1 MAGES
6 NGERERDIHLP
17 HVRLAALEWGAAGGV
32 PVLALHGWLDNA
44 ATFTGV
50 GPLLDGLHLVAPDLV
65 GHGRSDHRP
74 AGTPFH
80 FVDWVEVVLDAAD
93 ALGWD
98 RFALLGH
105 SMGAGIATLAA
116 AVAGDRVTR
125 LALLEGFGP
134 LSAPAEGAAERFA
147 RALADERRWIR
158 SEPRTFRDLEAGA
171 AARMR
176 GTELDRAA
184 AGRLVERGTVPS
196 DGGVRVAHDLRLR
209 GRSRLRMTEEQV
221 RDFLAAIRCPVL
233 AVRARDG
240 WPFPAEQ
247 VAARLAVV
255 ADLRV
260 HEVDGGHHVH
270 LVHPERVAP
279 LLQGFLVASRQD
291 PPASSS

>member
-1 MAGES
+1 MTDGTR
-6 NGERERDIHLP
+6 GPRERDVQLP
-17 HVRLAALEWGAAGGV
+17 HLRLAALEWGAADGV

-50 GPLLDGLHLVAPDLV
+50 GPMLDGLHLVGPDLV

-93 ALGWD
+93 ALGWS

-116 AVAGDRVTR
+116 GVAGDRVTR

-134 LSAPAEGAAERFA
+134 LSAPAEGAAERVA
-147 RALADERRWIR
+147 RALEDERRWIR
-158 SEPRTFRDLEAGA
+158 SEPRTFPDLDAA
-171 AARMR
+171 TAARMR
-176 GTELDRAA
+176 GTDLDHGVAR
-184 AGRLVERGTVPS
+184 RLVERGTVPCE
-196 DGGVRVAHDLRLR
+196 DGVRVAHDLRLR
-209 GRSRLRMTEEQV
+209 ARSRLRMTEEQV
-221 RDFLAAIRCPVL
+221 RDVLAAIRCPVL

-247 VAARLAVV
+247 VAARLTAIH
-255 ADLRV
+255 DLRV

-279 LLQGFLVASRQD
+279 LLQDFLVASRQD